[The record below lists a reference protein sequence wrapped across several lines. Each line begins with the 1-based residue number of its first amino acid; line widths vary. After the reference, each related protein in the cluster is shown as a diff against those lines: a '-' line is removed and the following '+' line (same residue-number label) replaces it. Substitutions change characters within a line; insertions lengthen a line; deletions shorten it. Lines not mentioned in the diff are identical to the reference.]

1 MDVGVWL
8 IGITVANNMFS
19 VAVVMLMR
27 NRKLENI
34 GVKVQKGKKNDLGF
48 SGV

>member
-1 MDVGVWL
+1 
-8 IGITVANNMFS
+8 MFS

-34 GVKVQKGKKNDLGF
+34 GIKVQKGKKKMIWAFQGR
-48 SGV
+48 SS